1 MTRFDGDDERLAERF
16 AAWRKAEEGRVPRL
30 DRMLAPKRRPA
41 MRPWRVAALA
51 FGTVALAALVIM
63 ASRTTA
69 PDVSPGE
76 FAVSMMS
83 LRGPT
88 DFLLDQAAGPRA
100 GAIPAIGSVDW
111 YPLASRTGSLTHA
124 PRRRN

>member
-16 AAWRKAEEGRVPRL
+16 GAWRAAEKGRVPRM
-30 DRMLAPKRRPA
+30 DRMLAHERRPA
-41 MRPWRVAALA
+41 GRAWRGAALA
-51 FGTVALAALVIM
+51 FGTVALASLVIM
-63 ASRTTA
+63 TSRTPA

-76 FAVSMMS
+76 FAVSAML

-88 DFLLDQAAGPRA
+88 DFLLDQAAGLRA
-100 GAIPAIGSVDW
+100 GAIPEIGSVDW
-111 YPLASRTGSLTHA
+111 YPLASPAASRTDA

>member
-1 MTRFDGDDERLAERF
+1 MTRFDGDDQRLAERF
-16 AAWRKAEEGRVPRL
+16 AAWRNAEEGRAPRM

-41 MRPWRVAALA
+41 VRPWRVAALA
-51 FGTVALAALVIM
+51 FGTVALAALVILT
-63 ASRTTA
+63 SRATT
-69 PDVSPGE
+69 PDVSPDE
-76 FAVSMMS
+76 FAVSAMS

-111 YPLASRTGSLTHA
+111 YPLASHTGSLTNA